1 MISVDIVYIIN
12 QLSLVVSV
20 MINILVLYKLI
31 VGKASKRFI
40 KRTQKVLEYIKET
53 RDSKAIAE
61 FVKMSLNILTNVGLT
76 DTQINE
82 VRKAIKTVLG

>member
-1 MISVDIVYIIN
+1 
-12 QLSLVVSV
+12 